1 MGSTVFLPDVAVREH
16 EIEVPVSREDASLG
30 NISVFCRELST
41 DDSLPAIA
49 YFQGGPGKPG
59 PRMLMEWIPEALKR
73 YRVFLMDERGTGRS
87 HKIDRTAPERI
98 TADMLAHLRPPDVA
112 ADAEAMR
119 QHLGLEQWDL
129 LGNSFGAACASSY
142 LSYFPSGLRRVH
154 LAGAV
159 PEPEMDVDAFNRL
172 TFQLLAQ
179 RQQQLFRAIPWMKDR
194 VEEVADHLDNHDERM
209 PTGERL
215 SATRMKMAGVLLGED
230 DDFAQLANLFEAP
243 FTTRG
248 GEKRLRGDFLAQLG
262 SIISLETMPLWAVI
276 HETVMAR
283 PGHAVNWSADRI
295 WREEFYDL
303 PLLGNHFFRTHFAED
318 PALTP
323 FYEAVDQVHHRTDL
337 KAQAQDMSA
346 NTVPAAAIL
355 YEKDVFIPYE
365 LTIQSARKTP
375 NLQVWTHSEW
385 FHDGIW
391 AHGAEVARGLFERL
405 D

>member
-1 MGSTVFLPDVAVREH
+1 MGSTVFLPDVTVREH

-59 PRMLMEWIPEALKR
+59 PRMLMDWIPEALKR

-87 HKIDRTAPERI
+87 HKIDRTTPERI

-172 TFQLLAQ
+172 TFHLLAE

-194 VEEVADHLDNHDERM
+194 AEEVADHLDNHDERM

-215 SATRMKMAGVLLGED
+215 SATRMKMAGVLLGEE

-243 FTTRG
+243 FTTRS

-303 PLLGNHFFRTHFAED
+303 PLLGNHFFRTHFEED

-323 FYEAVDQVHHRTDL
+323 FYEAVDQVHQRTDL
-337 KAQAQDMSA
+337 KAQAKDPA
-346 NTVPAAAIL
+346 GNEVPAAAIL

-365 LTIQSARKTP
+365 LTIQSARNTP

-391 AHGAEVARGLFERL
+391 VHGAEVARGLFERL